1 MPEVRKAQ
9 VSNSDESQW
18 YTQEEDCFGTYCS
31 EGDELSS
38 EHWEWHSTTVHAAP
52 KGEGMREWKAGDGAE
67 WQPGNERAAAT
78 EVRQYARERKKTAVE
93 PDKSSSE

>member
-9 VSNSDESQW
+9 VSNFDESQC
-18 YTQEEDCFGTYCS
+18 YTQEDDCFGTHCR

-52 KGEGMREWKAGDGAE
+52 KGEGMRGWKAGDGAE
-67 WQPGNERAAAT
+67 WQTGNDTAAGT
-78 EVRQYARERKKTAVE
+78 EVGQYARERKKTAVE